1 VRGTANLL
9 PQLNVSD
16 WTAATIGEVWTM
28 KLEEHKANKK
38 RSNFFL
44 TADARIIDAKV
55 GELGISKSGVVEV
68 ALRKLN
74 NKAID
79 NDTKQLPQ

>member
-1 VRGTANLL
+1 
-9 PQLNVSD
+9 
-16 WTAATIGEVWTM
+16 M

-44 TADARIIDAKV
+44 TADARGIIDAKV
-55 GELGISKSGVVEV
+55 RELGISKSGVVEV

-74 NKAID
+74 NKAIG
-79 NDTKQLPQ
+79 NDAEQLSQ

>member
-1 VRGTANLL
+1 
-9 PQLNVSD
+9 
-16 WTAATIGEVWTM
+16 M

-44 TADARIIDAKV
+44 TADARGIIDAKV
-55 GELGISKSGVVEV
+55 RELGISKSGVVEV

-74 NKAID
+74 NRAID
-79 NDTKQLPQ
+79 NDTRQLPQ

>member
-1 VRGTANLL
+1 
-9 PQLNVSD
+9 
-16 WTAATIGEVWTM
+16 M

-44 TADARIIDAKV
+44 TADARGIIDAKV
-55 GELGISKSGVVEV
+55 RELGISKSGVVEV
-68 ALRKLN
+68 ALRRLN
-74 NKAID
+74 NRAID